1 MTGSKCTNCGFIL
14 YDEHQCA
21 NCGYYDTEEET
32 KWDTE
37 VEKSYKF
44 SKLEF
49 VLRVIM
55 IGGVGLIFALLLFWV
70 ISGLGYLAS
79 IWSGKGFYIPL
90 ILCFILWATFMFVLI
105 STDLQHPESGGETG
119 PNSPWSVEREVSSRE
134 ISSVRYECNE
144 CGNRWRVR

>member
-1 MTGSKCTNCGFIL
+1 MSDNCPNCGDYVTGSKCTNCGFIL

-44 SKLEF
+44 SNLEF

-55 IGGVGLIFALLLFWV
+55 IGGVGLIFSLLLFWV

-90 ILCFILWATFMFVLI
+90 ILCFIPQREHPACKGGDESRLPRPLCYTKNTCKFVSLI
-105 STDLQHPESGGETG
+105 ILYTMRSTT
-119 PNSPWSVEREVSSRE
+119 
-134 ISSVRYECNE
+134 
-144 CGNRWRVR
+144 